1 MIQRA
6 FITQWG
12 TVVPWSSPRLVEQ
25 DLIICRALVS
35 IYSDP
40 FLKEHLAFRGGTAL
54 HKLYLEPQ
62 PRYSEDIDL
71 VQVNSEP
78 IKETIDH
85 LREVLSWLGEPV
97 VKQKKHNNTLVF
109 RVQPTDV
116 GAGEIHLKVEIN
128 CKEHFSVF
136 PMVRVPFSVKNDW
149 FSGQCEV
156 LTYELDELVGTK
168 VRALYQRLKGRD
180 LFDVYTA
187 LITGKLDIERVMTAY
202 DRYLRFVASH
212 APTYKEFVLNMDEKM
227 QNPEFLGDT
236 TVLLRPGLTFD
247 PQAASVLAAKA
258 LASSSGCLIYSSTT
272 TLFKISNAVSHLS
285 AFMSFKLIKMT
296 GYCPCLLI

>member
-12 TVVPWSSPRLVEQ
+12 KVAPWRSLRQVEQ
-25 DLIICRALVS
+25 DLIICRALVL
-35 IYSDP
+35 IYQDE
-40 FLKEHLAFRGGTAL
+40 FLASHLAFRGGTAL
-54 HKLYLEPQ
+54 HKLYLQPQ

-71 VQVNSEP
+71 VQVQAEP
-78 IKETIDH
+78 IRETIDH
-85 LREVLSWLGEPV
+85 LRDALAWLGEPV

-109 RVQPTDV
+109 KVQPTDV

-136 PMVRVPFSVKNDW
+136 PMVRVPFGVESDW
-149 FSGQCEV
+149 FTGRCEV

-187 LITGKLDIERVMTAY
+187 LQTGRLDLERVMTAY

-212 APTYKEFVLNMDEKM
+212 APTYKEFVLNMEGKM
-227 QNPEFLGDT
+227 QDSEFLGDT
-236 TVLLRPGLTFD
+236 MGLLRPGLEFE
-247 PQAASVLAAKA
+247 PLAAWETVHDELVVRLMK
-258 LASSSGCLIYSSTT
+258 
-272 TLFKISNAVSHLS
+272 
-285 AFMSFKLIKMT
+285 
-296 GYCPCLLI
+296 

>member
-12 TVVPWSSPRLVEQ
+12 TVAPWSSPRLVEQ
-25 DLIICRALVS
+25 DLVICRALVS
-35 IYSDP
+35 IYRDL

-54 HKLYLEPQ
+54 HKLYLQPQ

-71 VQVNSEP
+71 VQVNAEP

-85 LREVLSWLGEPV
+85 LREALSWLGEPV

-109 RVQPTDV
+109 RIQPTDA
-116 GAGEIHLKVEIN
+116 GAGEIHLKIEIN
-128 CKEHFSVF
+128 CKEHFSVY
-136 PMVRVPFSVKNDW
+136 PMVRLPFSVENDW
-149 FSGQCEV
+149 FSGHCEV

-187 LITGKLDIERVMTAY
+187 LITGKLDLDRVMTAY

-212 APTYKEFVLNMDEKM
+212 APTYKEFVLNIDEKM
-227 QNPEFLGDT
+227 KNPEFLGDT
-236 TVLLRPGLTFD
+236 PGLLRPGLTFNPLPAWEKVRD
-247 PQAASVLAAKA
+247 EIVPKLLAH
-258 LASSSGCLIYSSTT
+258 
-272 TLFKISNAVSHLS
+272 N
-285 AFMSFKLIKMT
+285 
-296 GYCPCLLI
+296 

>member
-1 MIQRA
+1 MIQKS
-6 FITQWG
+6 FVTQWG

-40 FLKEHLAFRGGTAL
+40 FLKNHLAFRGGTAL
-54 HKLYLEPQ
+54 HKLYLKPQ

-71 VQVNSEP
+71 VQVDAEP

-85 LREVLSWLGEPV
+85 LREALFWLGEPV

-109 RVQPTDV
+109 RVQPTDL

-136 PMVRVPFSVKNDW
+136 PMTRVPFSVKNDW
-149 FSGQCEV
+149 FSGECEI

-187 LITGKLDIERVMTAY
+187 ISSGKLDVERVMAAY

-212 APTYKEFVLNMDEKM
+212 APTYKEFVLNMDDKM

-236 TVLLRPGLTFD
+236 AGLLRPGIAFD
-247 PQAASVLAAKA
+247 PQAAWDKVRENLVIFLLK
-258 LASSSGCLIYSSTT
+258 GDTR
-272 TLFKISNAVSHLS
+272 
-285 AFMSFKLIKMT
+285 
-296 GYCPCLLI
+296 PCSR

>member
-1 MIQRA
+1 M
-6 FITQWG
+6 
-12 TVVPWSSPRLVEQ
+12 
-25 DLIICRALVS
+25 
-35 IYSDP
+35 
-40 FLKEHLAFRGGTAL
+40 
-54 HKLYLEPQ
+54 
-62 PRYSEDIDL
+62 
-71 VQVNSEP
+71 
-78 IKETIDH
+78 
-85 LREVLSWLGEPV
+85 
-97 VKQKKHNNTLVF
+97 
-109 RVQPTDV
+109 

-247 PQAASVLAAKA
+247 PQAAWEKVRDDLIVLLTK
-258 LASSSGCLIYSSTT
+258 
-272 TLFKISNAVSHLS
+272 
-285 AFMSFKLIKMT
+285 
-296 GYCPCLLI
+296 

>member
-71 VQVNSEP
+71 VQVNAEP

-85 LREVLSWLGEPV
+85 LREVLSWLGEPI

-136 PMVRVPFSVKNDW
+136 PMVLVPFSVKNDW

-236 TVLLRPGLTFD
+236 TGLLRPGLTFEMQPSWEIVRD
-247 PQAASVLAAKA
+247 
-258 LASSSGCLIYSSTT
+258 I
-272 TLFKISNAVSHLS
+272 IISHL
-285 AFMSFKLIKMT
+285 K
-296 GYCPCLLI
+296 GQ

>member
-25 DLIICRALVS
+25 DMIICRALVS

-71 VQVNSEP
+71 VQVNAEP

-136 PMVRVPFSVKNDW
+136 PMVLVPFSVKNDW

-236 TVLLRPGLTFD
+236 TGLLRPGLTFEMQPSWEIVRD
-247 PQAASVLAAKA
+247 
-258 LASSSGCLIYSSTT
+258 I
-272 TLFKISNAVSHLS
+272 IISHL
-285 AFMSFKLIKMT
+285 K
-296 GYCPCLLI
+296 GQ

>member
-71 VQVNSEP
+71 VQVNAEP

-136 PMVRVPFSVKNDW
+136 PMILVPFSVKNDW

-187 LITGKLDIERVMTAY
+187 LITGKLDIECVMTAY

-247 PQAASVLAAKA
+247 PQAAWEKVRDDLIVLLTK
-258 LASSSGCLIYSSTT
+258 
-272 TLFKISNAVSHLS
+272 
-285 AFMSFKLIKMT
+285 
-296 GYCPCLLI
+296 

>member
-71 VQVNSEP
+71 VQVNAEP

-85 LREVLSWLGEPV
+85 LRAVLSWLGEPV

-136 PMVRVPFSVKNDW
+136 PVVRVSFSVKNDW

-236 TVLLRPGLTFD
+236 TGLLRPGLTFEMQPSWEMVRD
-247 PQAASVLAAKA
+247 
-258 LASSSGCLIYSSTT
+258 I
-272 TLFKISNAVSHLS
+272 IISHL
-285 AFMSFKLIKMT
+285 K
-296 GYCPCLLI
+296 GQ

>member
-1 MIQRA
+1 MIQKS
-6 FITQWG
+6 FVTQWG
-12 TVVPWSSPRLVEQ
+12 TFVPWSSPRLVEQ

-40 FLKEHLAFRGGTAL
+40 FLKNHLAFRGGTAL
-54 HKLYLEPQ
+54 HKLYLKPQ

-71 VQVNSEP
+71 VQVDAEP

-85 LREVLSWLGEPV
+85 LREALFWLGEPV

-109 RVQPTDV
+109 RVQPTDL

-136 PMVRVPFSVKNDW
+136 PMTRVPFSVKNDW
-149 FSGQCEV
+149 FSGECEI

-187 LITGKLDIERVMTAY
+187 ISSGKLDVERVMAAY

-212 APTYKEFVLNMDEKM
+212 APTYKEFVLNMDDKM

-236 TVLLRPGLTFD
+236 AGLLRPGIAFD
-247 PQAASVLAAKA
+247 PQAAWDKVRENLV
-258 LASSSGCLIYSSTT
+258 I
-272 TLFKISNAVSHLS
+272 F
-285 AFMSFKLIKMT
+285 
-296 GYCPCLLI
+296 LLKGDTRACSR

>member
-1 MIQRA
+1 MIQKA

-12 TVVPWSSPRLVEQ
+12 TVVPWSSPHLVEQ

-35 IYSDP
+35 IFSDP

-71 VQVNSEP
+71 VQVNAEP
-78 IKETIDH
+78 IKETMDH
-85 LREVLSWLGEPV
+85 LREALSWLGEPV

-109 RVQPTDV
+109 RVQPTDL

-136 PMVRVPFSVKNDW
+136 PMVRVPFSVRNDW

-168 VRALYQRLKGRD
+168 VRALYKRLKGRD

-187 LITGKLDIERVMTAY
+187 LITDKLNLDRVMTAY
-202 DRYLRFVASH
+202 DRYLHFVASH

-227 QNPEFLGDT
+227 HHLCYKGQDVRF
-236 TVLLRPGLTFD
+236 VHALL
-247 PQAASVLAAKA
+247 
-258 LASSSGCLIYSSTT
+258 
-272 TLFKISNAVSHLS
+272 
-285 AFMSFKLIKMT
+285 
-296 GYCPCLLI
+296 